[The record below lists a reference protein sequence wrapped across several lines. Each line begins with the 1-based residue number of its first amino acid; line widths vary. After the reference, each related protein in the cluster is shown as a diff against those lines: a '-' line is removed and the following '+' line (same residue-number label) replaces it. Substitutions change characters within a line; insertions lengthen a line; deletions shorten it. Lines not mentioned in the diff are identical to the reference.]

1 MFASWTLTPS
11 KKKFYWV
18 YQEETAKVLFSG
30 GLVWLVAED
39 SATIEDR
46 DLVRR
51 QAGILARRLQHPA
64 DHPTVCPTCDREAA
78 HSTVICQHQQL
89 APPGLQ

>member
-64 DHPTVCPTCDREAA
+64 D
-78 HSTVICQHQQL
+78 
-89 APPGLQ
+89 LQTI